1 MAKIISLDY
10 VHLRLEFSDSQFPEI
25 LEAEL
30 SELPFESF
38 EVEKTFL
45 SAFIPSEA
53 YNEAAVN
60 AILESYK
67 PAIINTT
74 TSTVPHQNWN
84 SVWESNYEPI
94 TFGNELFVGA
104 AFHETPTTFK
114 HTIVLDPNMSF
125 GTGHHPTTAQVLTQ
139 LFDRDLDGISI
150 LDFGCG
156 SGILSIYA
164 SQKGAT
170 GIGIEIDAHAADAA
184 RKNLELNEVKS
195 FKIVTG
201 DINTVPEMKFDIILA
216 NINRNV
222 IEESLMRFKQA
233 LKDQGSLICSG
244 FFTSDIEPL
253 SAKMSDQGFEIM
265 LTTNQD
271 NWGMIS
277 AKPSE

>member
-1 MAKIISLDY
+1 MSLDNY
-10 VHLRLEFSDSQFPEI
+10 KVAKYINASDLDNSKLWLAEAKFGFLQLKETISSLATESKI
-25 LEAEL
+25 LE
-30 SELPFESF
+30 
-38 EVEKTFL
+38 V
-45 SAFIPSEA
+45 
-53 YNEAAVN
+53 
-60 AILESYK
+60 
-67 PAIINTT
+67 
-74 TSTVPHQNWN
+74 
-84 SVWESNYEPI
+84 
-94 TFGNELFVGA
+94 
-104 AFHETPTTFK
+104 
-114 HTIVLDPNMSF
+114 
-125 GTGHHPTTAQVLTQ
+125 
-139 LFDRDLDGISI
+139 
-150 LDFGCG
+150 GCG

-253 SAKMSDQGFEIM
+253 SAKMSAQGFEIM